1 MQGHVSEENVNK
13 YMKAKDLKQLTQIEL
28 QNKASELRGFI
39 RDLRFKVTT
48 RQNSKVRD
56 LLKARKDLARVLT
69 MLSALNKK

>member
-1 MQGHVSEENVNK
+1 
-13 YMKAKDLKQLTQIEL
+13 MKAKDLKQLTQIEL

>member
-1 MQGHVSEENVNK
+1 
-13 YMKAKDLKQLTQIEL
+13 MKAKDLKQLTQIEL
-28 QNKASELRGFI
+28 QNKASELRGLI

-69 MLSALNKK
+69 MLSVLNKK

>member
-1 MQGHVSEENVNK
+1 
-13 YMKAKDLKQLTQIEL
+13 MKAKDIKQLTQIEL
-28 QNKASELRGFI
+28 QNKASELRGLI

-69 MLSALNKK
+69 VLSALNKK